1 MVRRQGAGGGL
12 AIGALHNLN
21 PTWLGEGDDYVEWLS
36 VEITLQLFRI
46 RCVVAYGPQEADC
59 NDRKEKF
66 WAQLDSETTT
76 AQNQGTG
83 LIIQMDGNLWAGP
96 ALIPGDPHAQNKN
109 GKLFENFLARNSHLS
124 VVNSLEQCEGLITRF
139 RKTINGEEK
148 SVLDFFIVCDKVR
161 SYLNKMV
168 VDEENQHSLT
178 NFHPAN
184 QGRKVKVSDHN
195 PLIMELNL
203 MSSGRKSERLEL
215 FNFKNEECQKTC
227 HSLTNE
233 TSRFS

>member
-1 MVRRQGAGGGL
+1 MSLPAELFQAELPIHACKWEFFRRKEQFSSTKHTVLPRVSPFPTADVETLVEKNRKRNRRVKHRKKQESVIKELKLLGVNCAGLASKLHSFDKLLSDIQPGIFFLEETKSKHLGKLKTENCKKYQIFEMVRRQGAGGGL

-83 LIIQMDGNLWAGP
+83 LFTDYTDGW
-96 ALIPGDPHAQNKN
+96 Q
-109 GKLFENFLARNSHLS
+109 S
-124 VVNSLEQCEGLITRF
+124 VGRAS
-139 RKTINGEEK
+139 
-148 SVLDFFIVCDKVR
+148 
-161 SYLNKMV
+161 
-168 VDEENQHSLT
+168 T
-178 NFHPAN
+178 NP
-184 QGRKVKVSDHN
+184 R
-195 PLIMELNL
+195 
-203 MSSGRKSERLEL
+203 
-215 FNFKNEECQKTC
+215 
-227 HSLTNE
+227 
-233 TSRFS
+233 